1 MLEQRHV
8 LGRAADAHLVLVVAL
23 VVDVVEDLE
32 GPHLADLAAQAH
44 QGHRE
49 EVVGEPGIDA
59 RGEARCSRRPGTP
72 R

>member
-1 MLEQRHV
+1 MLEQRHE

-32 GPHLADLAAQAH
+32 GPDLADLAAQPH
-44 QGHRE
+44 QGHGE
-49 EVVGEPGIDA
+49 QVVGEAGVDA
-59 RGEARCSRRPGTP
+59 GGEARRRRRPRTP